1 MPSIIGID
9 LGTTHSLAAVW
20 RNNEAALIPN
30 ALGDLLTPSCVSI
43 DDDGSI
49 LVGRPAHDRLHTHP
63 ERTAA
68 NFKRYMGTNRN
79 VSLGVQTLRPE
90 ELSSLVLKSLKADA
104 EAFLGETVSDAVI
117 AVPAYFSDAQRK
129 ATRIA
134 GELAGLNVL
143 RLVNEPTAASLAYGV
158 HQRDSERKFLI
169 FDLGGG
175 TFDVSVLDFFEG
187 VMEVRASTGD
197 NFLGGEDF
205 TEALVELFCQRNRL
219 QVKSLTPIAAQRL
232 HQQAERAKR
241 LLTQSGADSVTLKLT
256 VGDDEHSL
264 ELDALAAERTC
275 EHLLQRL
282 RKPVERALRD
292 SKIAVDALDEI
303 ILVGG
308 ASRMPMVRKLV
319 SKMFGRLPAAN
330 LNPDEVVALGAAVQA
345 GLVTRDAG
353 LDEMV
358 LTDVAPYSLGI
369 DTAMQVS
376 ANQYVPGHF
385 LPIIERNTIVPVSRM
400 QRIFTVSDRQQV
412 LSIKVFQGDARL
424 TVDNV
429 PLGEF
434 TLEVPV
440 KPAGQAG
447 ADAHAVR
454 DREQVALQVVRVDG
468 RHAPLRVAR
477 LRFGQQ
483 LAIAVKRTRDQRAG
497 LISLARAVTV
507 SVVGIGVLAITRSEI
522 RHATVAVVCVRLHLL
537 DRLPC
542 RIRVAHHP
550 PAYIELEPAD
560 AAPAVSH
567 FGLRHLA
574 VSDRIGEAEGA
585 AIREVLGNHAV
596 VVVVGIGDLNVTFRI
611 RDRHQP

>member
-9 LGTTHSLAAVW
+9 LGTTHSLAAIW
-20 RNNEAALIPN
+20 RDDRAVLIPN
-30 ALGDLLTPSCVSI
+30 ALGETLTPSCVSI
-43 DDDGSI
+43 DGDGSI

-68 NFKRYMGTNRN
+68 NFKRYMGTSRT
-79 VSLGVQTLRPE
+79 VSLGTQMLRPE

-104 EAFLGETVSDAVI
+104 EAFLGETVGDAVI

-205 TEALVELFCQRNRL
+205 TEALVELFCLRNGL
-219 QVKSLTPIAAQRL
+219 KVQSLTPVAAQRL

-241 LLTQSGADSVTLKLT
+241 QLTQNGVESVTLELT
-256 VGDDEHSL
+256 IGDNRHAL
-264 ELDALAAERTC
+264 ELDAAAAERTC

-292 SKIAVDALDEI
+292 SKIAVAALDEI

-319 SKMFGRLPAAN
+319 SKMFGRLPAGH

-345 GLVTRDAG
+345 GLVGRDAG

-369 DTAMQVS
+369 DTAMQVGP
-376 ANQYVPGHF
+376 AQFVPGHF

-400 QRIFTVSDRQQV
+400 QRIFTVRDRQQM
-412 LSIKVFQGDARL
+412 LSIKVFQGEARL
-424 TVDNV
+424 TTDNV
-429 PLGEF
+429 ALGEF
-434 TLEVPV
+434 TLEVPL
-440 KPAGQAG
+440 KAAGEAG
-447 ADAHAVR
+447 ADVR
-454 DREQVALQVVRVDG
+454 FTYDINGVLEVEATAFPG
-468 RHAPLRVAR
+468 
-477 LRFGQQ
+477 G
-483 LAIAVKRTRDQRAG
+483 VKRAMVIEENPGVMTPEEIRERLAALSALKIHPRDQLENRTLLTRADRVYEEALG
-497 LISLARAVTV
+497 DHRQYLAAHIARFQALIERQNADEIAQ
-507 SVVGIGVLAITRSEI
+507 TRGELS
-522 RHATVAVVCVRLHLL
+522 ALL
-537 DRLPC
+537 DRFD
-542 RIRVAHHP
+542 VH
-550 PAYIELEPAD
+550 
-560 AAPAVSH
+560 
-567 FGLRHLA
+567 
-574 VSDRIGEAEGA
+574 
-585 AIREVLGNHAV
+585 
-596 VVVVGIGDLNVTFRI
+596 VTY
-611 RDRHQP
+611 

>member
-9 LGTTHSLAAVW
+9 LGTTHSLAAIW
-20 RNNEAALIPN
+20 RDDRAVLIPN
-30 ALGDLLTPSCVSI
+30 ALGETLTPSCVSI
-43 DDDGSI
+43 DGDGSI

-68 NFKRYMGTNRN
+68 NFKRYMGTSRA
-79 VSLGVQTLRPE
+79 VSLGTQTLRPE

-104 EAFLGETVSDAVI
+104 EAFLGATASDAVI

-205 TEALVELFCQRNRL
+205 TYALVELFCQRNGLKL
-219 QVKSLTPIAAQRL
+219 QSLTPVAAQRL

-241 LLTQSGADSVTLKLT
+241 QLTQNGIESVTLELT
-256 VGDDEHSL
+256 IGDKQHVL
-264 ELDALAAERTC
+264 ELDAAAAERTC

-292 SKIAVDALDEI
+292 SKIAVAALDEI

-319 SKMFGRLPAAN
+319 SKMFGRLPAGH

-345 GLVTRDAG
+345 GLVGRDAG

-369 DTAMQVS
+369 DTAMQVGP
-376 ANQYVPGHF
+376 AQFVPGHF

-400 QRIFTVSDRQQV
+400 QRIFTVRDGQQM
-412 LSIKVFQGDARL
+412 LSIKVFQGEARL
-424 TVDNV
+424 TTDNV
-429 PLGEF
+429 ALGEF
-434 TLEVPV
+434 TLEVPL
-440 KPAGQAG
+440 KAAGEAG
-447 ADAHAVR
+447 ADVR
-454 DREQVALQVVRVDG
+454 FTYDINGVLEVEATAFPG
-468 RHAPLRVAR
+468 
-477 LRFGQQ
+477 G
-483 LAIAVKRTRDQRAG
+483 VKRAMVIEENPGVMTPEEIHQRLAALSALKIHPRDQLENRTLMTRADRVYEETLG
-497 LISLARAVTV
+497 DHRQYLAAHIARFQALIERQDADEIARARGEL
-507 SVVGIGVLAITRSEI
+507 SA
-522 RHATVAVVCVRLHLL
+522 LL
-537 DRLPC
+537 DRFD
-542 RIRVAHHP
+542 VH
-550 PAYIELEPAD
+550 
-560 AAPAVSH
+560 
-567 FGLRHLA
+567 
-574 VSDRIGEAEGA
+574 
-585 AIREVLGNHAV
+585 
-596 VVVVGIGDLNVTFRI
+596 VTY
-611 RDRHQP
+611 

>member
-9 LGTTHSLAAVW
+9 LGTTHSLAAIW
-20 RNNEAALIPN
+20 RDDRAVLIPN
-30 ALGDLLTPSCVSI
+30 ALGETLTPSCVSI
-43 DDDGSI
+43 DGDGSI

-68 NFKRYMGTNRN
+68 NFKRYMGTSRT
-79 VSLGVQTLRPE
+79 VSLGTQSLRPE

-104 EAFLGETVSDAVI
+104 EAFLGETVGDAVI

-205 TEALVELFCQRNRL
+205 TDALVELFCQRNGL
-219 QVKSLTPIAAQRL
+219 KVQSLTPVAAQRL

-241 LLTQSGADSVTLKLT
+241 QLTQNGVDSVTLELT
-256 VGDDEHSL
+256 IGDHAHTL
-264 ELDALAAERTC
+264 ELDAAAAERTC

-292 SKIAVDALDEI
+292 SKIAVAALDEI

-319 SKMFGRLPAAN
+319 SKMFGRLPAGH

-345 GLVTRDAG
+345 GLVGRDAG

-369 DTAMQVS
+369 DTAMQVGP
-376 ANQYVPGHF
+376 AQFVPGHF

-400 QRIFTVSDRQQV
+400 QRIFTVRDRQQI
-412 LSIKVFQGDARL
+412 LSIKVFQGEARL
-424 TVDNV
+424 TTDNV
-429 PLGEF
+429 ALGEF
-434 TLEVPV
+434 TLEVPL
-440 KPAGQAG
+440 KAAGEAG
-447 ADAHAVR
+447 ADVR
-454 DREQVALQVVRVDG
+454 FTYDINGVLEVEATAFPGGIKRAMVIEENPGVMTPQEIRERLTALSALKI
-468 RHAPLRVAR
+468 HP
-477 LRFGQQ
+477 
-483 LAIAVKRTRDQRAG
+483 RDQLENRTLLTRADRVYEETLG
-497 LISLARAVTV
+497 DHRQYLAAHIARFQALIERQNADEIAQARGELSA
-507 SVVGIGVLAITRSEI
+507 
-522 RHATVAVVCVRLHLL
+522 LL
-537 DRLPC
+537 DRFD
-542 RIRVAHHP
+542 VH
-550 PAYIELEPAD
+550 
-560 AAPAVSH
+560 
-567 FGLRHLA
+567 
-574 VSDRIGEAEGA
+574 
-585 AIREVLGNHAV
+585 
-596 VVVVGIGDLNVTFRI
+596 VTY
-611 RDRHQP
+611 

>member
-9 LGTTHSLAAVW
+9 LGTTHSLAAIW
-20 RNNEAALIPN
+20 RDNHAVLIPN
-30 ALGDLLTPSCVSI
+30 ALGETLTPSCVSV

-68 NFKRYMGTNRN
+68 NFKRYMGTTRAAL
-79 VSLGVQTLRPE
+79 LGARRLRPE

-104 EAFLGETVSDAVI
+104 EAFLGEAVSDAVI

-205 TEALVELFCQRNRL
+205 TEALVELFCQRNGLEVR
-219 QVKSLTPIAAQRL
+219 SLAPVAAQRL

-241 LLTQSGADSVTLKLT
+241 QLMHNGVESVTLQLST
-256 VGDDEHSL
+256 GDDEYAL
-264 ELDALAAERTC
+264 ELDAAAAERAC
-275 EHLLQRL
+275 EPLLQRL
-282 RKPVERALRD
+282 RQPVERALRD
-292 SKIAVDALDEI
+292 SKIAVAALDEI

-319 SKMFGRLPAAN
+319 SKMFGRLPTGH

-345 GLVTRDAG
+345 GLVGRDAG

-369 DTAMQVS
+369 DTAMQVGAS
-376 ANQYVPGHF
+376 QFVPGHF

-400 QRIFTVSDRQQV
+400 QRIFTVRDHQQK
-412 LSIKVFQGDARL
+412 LSIKVFQGEARL
-424 TVDNV
+424 TADNV

-434 TLEVPV
+434 TLEVPP
-440 KPAGQAG
+440 KPAGEAG
-447 ADAHAVR
+447 ADVR
-454 DREQVALQVVRVDG
+454 FTYDINGVLEVEATAFPDGKKRAMVIEENPGVMTPEEIRERLAALSALKI
-468 RHAPLRVAR
+468 HP
-477 LRFGQQ
+477 
-483 LAIAVKRTRDQRAG
+483 RDQLENRTVLTRADRVYEETLG
-497 LISLARAVTV
+497 DHRQYLAAHIARFQALIEHQNVDDIAQARVELTA
-507 SVVGIGVLAITRSEI
+507 
-522 RHATVAVVCVRLHLL
+522 LL
-537 DRLPC
+537 DRFD
-542 RIRVAHHP
+542 VH
-550 PAYIELEPAD
+550 
-560 AAPAVSH
+560 
-567 FGLRHLA
+567 
-574 VSDRIGEAEGA
+574 
-585 AIREVLGNHAV
+585 
-596 VVVVGIGDLNVTFRI
+596 VTY
-611 RDRHQP
+611 

>member
-9 LGTTHSLAAVW
+9 LGTTHSLAAIW
-20 RNNEAALIPN
+20 RDSHAVLIPN
-30 ALGDLLTPSCVSI
+30 ALGETLTPSCVSI

-68 NFKRYMGTNRN
+68 NFKRYMGTSRT
-79 VSLGVQTLRPE
+79 VSLGAQTLRPE

-104 EAFLGETVSDAVI
+104 EAFLGEAVSDAVI

-205 TEALVELFCQRNRL
+205 TEALAELFCQRNGLKIRAL
-219 QVKSLTPIAAQRL
+219 APVAAQRL

-241 LLTQSGADSVTLKLT
+241 LLTQNGVEGVTLQLT
-256 VGDDEHSL
+256 IEGNEYVL
-264 ELDALAAERTC
+264 ELDAASAERTC

-292 SKIAVDALDEI
+292 SKIAVAALDEI

-319 SKMFGRLPAAN
+319 SKMFGRLPTAH

-345 GLVTRDAG
+345 GLVGRDAG

-369 DTAMQVS
+369 DTAMQIGPS
-376 ANQYVPGHF
+376 QFVPGHF

-400 QRIFTVSDRQQV
+400 QRIFTVRDRQPI
-412 LSIKVFQGDARL
+412 LSIKVFQGEARL
-424 TVDNV
+424 TADNV
-429 PLGEF
+429 SLGEF
-434 TLEVPV
+434 TLDVPP
-440 KPAGQAG
+440 KPAGEAG
-447 ADAHAVR
+447 ADVR
-454 DREQVALQVVRVDG
+454 FTYDINGVLEVEATAFPDGRKRAMVIEENPGVMTPEEIRERLVALSALKI
-468 RHAPLRVAR
+468 HP
-477 LRFGQQ
+477 
-483 LAIAVKRTRDQRAG
+483 RDQLENRTLLTRADRVYEETLG
-497 LISLARAVTV
+497 DHRQYLAAHIARFQAV
-507 SVVGIGVLAITRSEI
+507 IERQNADEI
-522 RHATVAVVCVRLHLL
+522 AQARGELGTLL
-537 DRLPC
+537 DRFD
-542 RIRVAHHP
+542 VH
-550 PAYIELEPAD
+550 
-560 AAPAVSH
+560 
-567 FGLRHLA
+567 
-574 VSDRIGEAEGA
+574 
-585 AIREVLGNHAV
+585 
-596 VVVVGIGDLNVTFRI
+596 VTY
-611 RDRHQP
+611 

>member
-20 RNNEAALIPN
+20 RDNQASLIPN
-30 ALGDLLTPSCVSI
+30 ALGETLTPSCVSL

-68 NFKRYMGTNRN
+68 NFKRYMGTNRS
-79 VSLGVQTLRPE
+79 VSLGAQTLRPE

-104 EAFLGETVSDAVI
+104 EAFLRETVSDAVI

-134 GELAGLNVL
+134 GELAGLKVL

-205 TEALVELFCQRNRL
+205 TDALVELFCRRNGL
-219 QVKSLTPIAAQRL
+219 QAKSLSPIAAQRL

-241 LLTQSGADSVTLKLT
+241 QLTQNGIESVTLKLT
-256 VGDDEHSL
+256 IDDKVYAL
-264 ELDALAAERTC
+264 DLDAAAAERAC

-292 SKIAVDALDEI
+292 SKIAVAALDEI
-303 ILVGG
+303 VLVGG

-319 SKMFGRLPAAN
+319 SKMFGRLPAGH
-330 LNPDEVVALGAAVQA
+330 LSPDEVVALGAAVQA
-345 GLVTRDAG
+345 GLVSRDAG

-369 DTAMQVS
+369 DTAMQV
-376 ANQYVPGHF
+376 AQNQFVPGHF

-400 QRIFTVSDRQQV
+400 QRIFTVRDRQQM
-412 LSIKVFQGDARL
+412 LSIKVFQGEARL
-424 TVDNV
+424 TTDNV

-434 TLEVPV
+434 TLEVPL
-440 KPAGQAG
+440 KPAGEAG
-447 ADAHAVR
+447 ADVRFTYDINGVLEVEASAFPGGEKRAMVIEENPGVMTPEEIRERLAALSALKIHPRDQLENRTLLTRADRVYEETLGDHRQYLAAHIARFQALIERQNADDIAHAR
-454 DREQVALQVVRVDG
+454 GELSA
-468 RHAPLRVAR
+468 
-477 LRFGQQ
+477 
-483 LAIAVKRTRDQRAG
+483 
-497 LISLARAVTV
+497 
-507 SVVGIGVLAITRSEI
+507 
-522 RHATVAVVCVRLHLL
+522 LL
-537 DRLPC
+537 DRFD
-542 RIRVAHHP
+542 VH
-550 PAYIELEPAD
+550 
-560 AAPAVSH
+560 
-567 FGLRHLA
+567 
-574 VSDRIGEAEGA
+574 
-585 AIREVLGNHAV
+585 
-596 VVVVGIGDLNVTFRI
+596 VTY
-611 RDRHQP
+611 

>member
-1 MPSIIGID
+1 MPSTIGID
-9 LGTTHSLAAVW
+9 LGTTHSLAAIW
-20 RNNEAALIPN
+20 RDDRAVLIPN
-30 ALGDLLTPSCVSI
+30 ALGETLTPSCVSI
-43 DDDGSI
+43 DGDGSI

-68 NFKRYMGTNRN
+68 NFKRYMGTTRA
-79 VSLGVQTLRPE
+79 VSLGTQTLRPE

-104 EAFLGETVSDAVI
+104 EAFLGATVSDAVI

-205 TEALVELFCQRNRL
+205 TDALVELFCQRNGLKL
-219 QVKSLTPIAAQRL
+219 QSLTPVAAQRL

-241 LLTQSGADSVTLKLT
+241 QLTQTGIDSVTLELT
-256 VGDDEHSL
+256 IDDNQHVL
-264 ELDALAAERTC
+264 ELDAAAAERTC

-292 SKIAVDALDEI
+292 SKIAVAALDEI

-319 SKMFGRLPAAN
+319 SKMFGRLPAGH

-345 GLVTRDAG
+345 GLVGRDAG

-369 DTAMQVS
+369 DTAMQVGP
-376 ANQYVPGHF
+376 AQFVPGHF

-400 QRIFTVSDRQQV
+400 QRIFTVRDRQQM
-412 LSIKVFQGDARL
+412 LSIKVFQGEARL
-424 TVDNV
+424 TTDNV
-429 PLGEF
+429 ALGEF
-434 TLEVPV
+434 TLEVPL
-440 KPAGQAG
+440 KAAGEAG
-447 ADAHAVR
+447 ADVR
-454 DREQVALQVVRVDG
+454 FTYDINGVLEVEATAFPG
-468 RHAPLRVAR
+468 
-477 LRFGQQ
+477 G
-483 LAIAVKRTRDQRAG
+483 VKRAMVIEENPGVMTPEEIRQRLAALSALKIHPRDQLENRTLMTRADRVYEETLG
-497 LISLARAVTV
+497 DHRQYLAAHIARFQALIERQDADEIAQARGELSA
-507 SVVGIGVLAITRSEI
+507 
-522 RHATVAVVCVRLHLL
+522 LL
-537 DRLPC
+537 DRFD
-542 RIRVAHHP
+542 VH
-550 PAYIELEPAD
+550 
-560 AAPAVSH
+560 
-567 FGLRHLA
+567 
-574 VSDRIGEAEGA
+574 
-585 AIREVLGNHAV
+585 
-596 VVVVGIGDLNVTFRI
+596 VTY
-611 RDRHQP
+611 

>member
-9 LGTTHSLAAVW
+9 LGTTHSLAAIW
-20 RNNEAALIPN
+20 RDDRAVLIPN
-30 ALGDLLTPSCVSI
+30 ALGETLTPSCVSI
-43 DDDGSI
+43 DGDGSI

-68 NFKRYMGTNRN
+68 NFKRYMGTSRT
-79 VSLGVQTLRPE
+79 VSLGTQSLRPE

-104 EAFLGETVSDAVI
+104 EAFLGETVGDAVI

-205 TEALVELFCQRNRL
+205 TDALVELFCQRNGL
-219 QVKSLTPIAAQRL
+219 KVQSLTPVAAQRL

-241 LLTQSGADSVTLKLT
+241 QLTQNGVDSVTLELT
-256 VGDDEHSL
+256 IGDHAHTL
-264 ELDALAAERTC
+264 ELDAAAAERTC

-292 SKIAVDALDEI
+292 SKIAVAALDEI

-319 SKMFGRLPAAN
+319 SKMFGRLPAGH

-345 GLVTRDAG
+345 GLVGRDAG

-369 DTAMQVS
+369 DTAMQVGP
-376 ANQYVPGHF
+376 AQFVPGHF

-400 QRIFTVSDRQQV
+400 QRIFTVRDRQQI
-412 LSIKVFQGDARL
+412 LSIKVFQGEARL
-424 TVDNV
+424 TTDNV
-429 PLGEF
+429 ALGEF
-434 TLEVPV
+434 TLEVPL
-440 KPAGQAG
+440 KAAGEAG
-447 ADAHAVR
+447 ADVR
-454 DREQVALQVVRVDG
+454 FTYDINGVLEVEATAFPG
-468 RHAPLRVAR
+468 
-477 LRFGQQ
+477 G
-483 LAIAVKRTRDQRAG
+483 VKRAMVIEENPGVMTPEEIRERLTALSALKIHPRDQLENRTLLTRADRVYEETLG
-497 LISLARAVTV
+497 DHRQYLAAHIARFQALIERQNADEIAQARGELSA
-507 SVVGIGVLAITRSEI
+507 
-522 RHATVAVVCVRLHLL
+522 LL
-537 DRLPC
+537 DRFD
-542 RIRVAHHP
+542 VH
-550 PAYIELEPAD
+550 
-560 AAPAVSH
+560 
-567 FGLRHLA
+567 
-574 VSDRIGEAEGA
+574 
-585 AIREVLGNHAV
+585 
-596 VVVVGIGDLNVTFRI
+596 VTY
-611 RDRHQP
+611 

>member
-9 LGTTHSLAAVW
+9 LGTTHSLAAIW
-20 RNNEAALIPN
+20 RDNHAVLIPN
-30 ALGDLLTPSCVSI
+30 ALGETLTPSCVSI
-43 DDDGSI
+43 DGDGSI

-68 NFKRYMGTNRN
+68 NFKRYMGTSRT
-79 VSLGVQTLRPE
+79 VSLGTQMLRPE

-104 EAFLGETVSDAVI
+104 EAFLGATVSDAVI

-205 TEALVELFCQRNRL
+205 TEALVELFCQRNGL
-219 QVKSLTPIAAQRL
+219 KVQSLTPVAAQRL

-241 LLTQSGADSVTLKLT
+241 QLTQNGVDSVTLELMI
-256 VGDDEHSL
+256 GDHAHAL
-264 ELDALAAERTC
+264 ELDAATAERTC

-292 SKIAVDALDEI
+292 SKIAVAALDEI

-319 SKMFGRLPAAN
+319 SKMFGRLPAGH

-345 GLVTRDAG
+345 GLVGRDAG

-369 DTAMQVS
+369 DTAMQVGP
-376 ANQYVPGHF
+376 AQFVPGHF

-400 QRIFTVSDRQQV
+400 QRIFTVRDRQQM
-412 LSIKVFQGDARL
+412 LSIKVFQGEARL
-424 TVDNV
+424 TTDNV
-429 PLGEF
+429 ALGEF
-434 TLEVPV
+434 TLEVPL
-440 KPAGQAG
+440 KAAGEAG
-447 ADAHAVR
+447 ADVR
-454 DREQVALQVVRVDG
+454 FTYDINGVLEVEATAFPG
-468 RHAPLRVAR
+468 
-477 LRFGQQ
+477 G
-483 LAIAVKRTRDQRAG
+483 VKRAMVIEENPGVMTPEEIRQRLAALSALKIHPRDQLENRTLLTRADRVYEETLG
-497 LISLARAVTV
+497 DHRQYLAAHIARFQALIERQNTDEIAQARGELSA
-507 SVVGIGVLAITRSEI
+507 
-522 RHATVAVVCVRLHLL
+522 LL
-537 DRLPC
+537 DRFD
-542 RIRVAHHP
+542 VH
-550 PAYIELEPAD
+550 
-560 AAPAVSH
+560 
-567 FGLRHLA
+567 
-574 VSDRIGEAEGA
+574 
-585 AIREVLGNHAV
+585 
-596 VVVVGIGDLNVTFRI
+596 VTY
-611 RDRHQP
+611 

>member
-9 LGTTHSLAAVW
+9 LGTTHSLAAIW
-20 RNNEAALIPN
+20 RDDRAVLIPN
-30 ALGDLLTPSCVSI
+30 ALGETLTPSCVSI
-43 DDDGSI
+43 DGDGSI

-68 NFKRYMGTNRN
+68 NFKRYMGTSRT
-79 VSLGVQTLRPE
+79 VSLGTQSLRPE

-104 EAFLGETVSDAVI
+104 EAFLGETVGDAVI

-205 TEALVELFCQRNRL
+205 TDALVELFCQRNGL
-219 QVKSLTPIAAQRL
+219 KVQSLTPVAAQRL

-241 LLTQSGADSVTLKLT
+241 QLTQNGVDSVTLELT
-256 VGDDEHSL
+256 IGDHAHTL
-264 ELDALAAERTC
+264 ELDAAAAERTC

-292 SKIAVDALDEI
+292 SKIAVAALDEI

-319 SKMFGRLPAAN
+319 SKMFGRLPAGH

-345 GLVTRDAG
+345 GLVGRDAG

-369 DTAMQVS
+369 DTAMQVGP
-376 ANQYVPGHF
+376 AQFVPGHF

-400 QRIFTVSDRQQV
+400 QRIFTVRDRQQM
-412 LSIKVFQGDARL
+412 LSIKVFQGEARL
-424 TVDNV
+424 TTDNV
-429 PLGEF
+429 ALGEF
-434 TLEVPV
+434 TLEVPL
-440 KPAGQAG
+440 KAAGEAG
-447 ADAHAVR
+447 ADVR
-454 DREQVALQVVRVDG
+454 FTYDINGVLEVEATAFPG
-468 RHAPLRVAR
+468 
-477 LRFGQQ
+477 G
-483 LAIAVKRTRDQRAG
+483 VKRAMVIEENPGVMTPEEIRERLTALSALKIHPRDQLENRTLLTRADRVYEETLG
-497 LISLARAVTV
+497 DHRQYLAAHIARFQALIERQNADEIAQARGELSA
-507 SVVGIGVLAITRSEI
+507 
-522 RHATVAVVCVRLHLL
+522 LL
-537 DRLPC
+537 DRFD
-542 RIRVAHHP
+542 VH
-550 PAYIELEPAD
+550 
-560 AAPAVSH
+560 
-567 FGLRHLA
+567 
-574 VSDRIGEAEGA
+574 
-585 AIREVLGNHAV
+585 
-596 VVVVGIGDLNVTFRI
+596 VTY
-611 RDRHQP
+611 

>member
-9 LGTTHSLAAVW
+9 LGTTHSLAAIW
-20 RNNEAALIPN
+20 RDDRAVLIPN
-30 ALGDLLTPSCVSI
+30 ALGETLTPSCVSI
-43 DDDGSI
+43 DGDGSI

-68 NFKRYMGTNRN
+68 NFKRYMGTSRT
-79 VSLGVQTLRPE
+79 VSLGTQMLRPE

-104 EAFLGETVSDAVI
+104 EAFLGETISDAVI

-205 TEALVELFCQRNRL
+205 TEALVELFCLRNGFKV
-219 QVKSLTPIAAQRL
+219 QSLTRVAAQRL

-241 LLTQSGADSVTLKLT
+241 QLTQNGVESVTLELT
-256 VGDDEHSL
+256 IGDNRHAL
-264 ELDALAAERTC
+264 ELDAAAAERTC
-275 EHLLQRL
+275 EHFLQRL

-292 SKIAVDALDEI
+292 SKIAVAALDEI

-319 SKMFGRLPAAN
+319 SKMFGRLPAGH

-345 GLVTRDAG
+345 GLVGRDAG

-369 DTAMQVS
+369 DTAMQVGP
-376 ANQYVPGHF
+376 AQFVPGHF

-400 QRIFTVSDRQQV
+400 QRIFTVRDRQQM
-412 LSIKVFQGDARL
+412 LSIKVFQGEARL
-424 TVDNV
+424 TTDNV
-429 PLGEF
+429 ALGEF
-434 TLEVPV
+434 TLEVPL
-440 KPAGQAG
+440 KAAGEAG
-447 ADAHAVR
+447 ADVR
-454 DREQVALQVVRVDG
+454 FTYDINGVLEVEATAFPG
-468 RHAPLRVAR
+468 
-477 LRFGQQ
+477 G
-483 LAIAVKRTRDQRAG
+483 VKRAMVIEENPGVMTPEEIRERLAALSALKIHPRDQLENRTLLTRADRVYEETLG
-497 LISLARAVTV
+497 DHRQYLAAHIARFQALIERQNADEIAQARGELNA
-507 SVVGIGVLAITRSEI
+507 
-522 RHATVAVVCVRLHLL
+522 LL
-537 DRLPC
+537 DRFD
-542 RIRVAHHP
+542 VH
-550 PAYIELEPAD
+550 
-560 AAPAVSH
+560 
-567 FGLRHLA
+567 
-574 VSDRIGEAEGA
+574 
-585 AIREVLGNHAV
+585 
-596 VVVVGIGDLNVTFRI
+596 VTY
-611 RDRHQP
+611 

>member
-9 LGTTHSLAAVW
+9 LGTTHSLAAIW
-20 RNNEAALIPN
+20 RDNHAVLIPN
-30 ALGDLLTPSCVSI
+30 ALGATLTPSCVSI

-68 NFKRYMGTNRN
+68 NFKRYMGTSRT
-79 VSLGVQTLRPE
+79 VSLGAQALRPE
-90 ELSSLVLKSLKADA
+90 ELSSLLLKSLKADA
-104 EAFLGETVSDAVI
+104 DAFLGEAVSDAVI

-205 TEALVELFCQRNRL
+205 TEALAELFCHRNGLKIRAL
-219 QVKSLTPIAAQRL
+219 APVAAQRL

-241 LLTQSGADSVTLKLT
+241 QLTQNGVESVTLQLT
-256 VGDDEHSL
+256 IDGNEHVL
-264 ELDALAAERTC
+264 ELDAATAERTC

-292 SKIAVDALDEI
+292 SKIAVAALDEI

-308 ASRMPMVRKLV
+308 ASRMPMIRKLV
-319 SKMFGRLPAAN
+319 SKMFGRLPTGH

-345 GLVTRDAG
+345 GLVGRDAG

-369 DTAMQVS
+369 DTAMQIGPS
-376 ANQYVPGHF
+376 QFVPGHF

-400 QRIFTVSDRQQV
+400 QRIFTVRDRQQI
-412 LSIKVFQGDARL
+412 LSIKVFQGEARL
-424 TVDNV
+424 SADNV
-429 PLGEF
+429 SLGEF
-434 TLEVPV
+434 TLEVPP
-440 KPAGQAG
+440 KPAGEAG
-447 ADAHAVR
+447 ADVR
-454 DREQVALQVVRVDG
+454 FTYDINGVLEVEATAFPDGKKRAMVIEENPGVMTPEEIRERLAALSALKI
-468 RHAPLRVAR
+468 HP
-477 LRFGQQ
+477 
-483 LAIAVKRTRDQRAG
+483 RDQLENRTLLTRADRVYEETLG
-497 LISLARAVTV
+497 DHRQYLAAHIARFQAV
-507 SVVGIGVLAITRSEI
+507 IERQNADEI
-522 RHATVAVVCVRLHLL
+522 AQARGELGTLL
-537 DRLPC
+537 DRFD
-542 RIRVAHHP
+542 VH
-550 PAYIELEPAD
+550 
-560 AAPAVSH
+560 
-567 FGLRHLA
+567 
-574 VSDRIGEAEGA
+574 
-585 AIREVLGNHAV
+585 
-596 VVVVGIGDLNVTFRI
+596 VTY
-611 RDRHQP
+611 

>member
-9 LGTTHSLAAVW
+9 LGTTHSLAAIW
-20 RNNEAALIPN
+20 RNDRAVLIPN
-30 ALGDLLTPSCVSI
+30 ALGETLTPSCVSI
-43 DDDGSI
+43 DGDGSI

-68 NFKRYMGTNRN
+68 NFKRYMGTSRA
-79 VSLGVQTLRPE
+79 VSLGTQTLRPE

-104 EAFLGETVSDAVI
+104 EAFLGATVSDAVI

-205 TEALVELFCQRNRL
+205 TDALVELFCQRNGLKL
-219 QVKSLTPIAAQRL
+219 QSLTPVAAQRL

-241 LLTQSGADSVTLKLT
+241 QLTQNGVDSVTLELT
-256 VGDDEHSL
+256 IDDNQHVL
-264 ELDALAAERTC
+264 ELDAAAAERTC

-292 SKIAVDALDEI
+292 SKIAVAALDEI

-319 SKMFGRLPAAN
+319 SKMFGRLPAGH

-345 GLVTRDAG
+345 GLVGRDAG
-353 LDEMV
+353 LDEIV

-369 DTAMQVS
+369 DTAMQVGP
-376 ANQYVPGHF
+376 AQFVPGHF

-400 QRIFTVSDRQQV
+400 QRIFTVRDRQQM
-412 LSIKVFQGDARL
+412 LSIKVFQGEARL
-424 TVDNV
+424 TTDNV
-429 PLGEF
+429 ALGEF
-434 TLEVPV
+434 TLEVPL
-440 KPAGQAG
+440 KAAGEAG
-447 ADAHAVR
+447 ADVR
-454 DREQVALQVVRVDG
+454 FTYDINGVLEVEATAFPGGIKRAMVIEENPGVMTPEEIRERLAALSALKI
-468 RHAPLRVAR
+468 HP
-477 LRFGQQ
+477 
-483 LAIAVKRTRDQRAG
+483 RDQLENRTLLTRADRVYEETLG
-497 LISLARAVTV
+497 DHRQYLAAHIARFQTLIERQDADEIAQARGELGA
-507 SVVGIGVLAITRSEI
+507 
-522 RHATVAVVCVRLHLL
+522 LL
-537 DRLPC
+537 DRFD
-542 RIRVAHHP
+542 VH
-550 PAYIELEPAD
+550 
-560 AAPAVSH
+560 
-567 FGLRHLA
+567 
-574 VSDRIGEAEGA
+574 
-585 AIREVLGNHAV
+585 
-596 VVVVGIGDLNVTFRI
+596 VTY
-611 RDRHQP
+611 

>member
-9 LGTTHSLAAVW
+9 LGTTHSLAAIW
-20 RNNEAALIPN
+20 RDDRAVLIPN
-30 ALGDLLTPSCVSI
+30 ALGETLTPSCVSI
-43 DDDGSI
+43 DGDGSI

-68 NFKRYMGTNRN
+68 NFKRYMGTSRT
-79 VSLGVQTLRPE
+79 VSLGTQMLRPE

-104 EAFLGETVSDAVI
+104 EAFLGETISDAVI

-205 TEALVELFCQRNRL
+205 TDALVELFCQRNGL
-219 QVKSLTPIAAQRL
+219 KVQSLTPVAAQRL

-241 LLTQSGADSVTLKLT
+241 QLTQNGVESVTLELT
-256 VGDDEHSL
+256 LGDNRHAL
-264 ELDALAAERTC
+264 ELDAAAAERTC

-292 SKIAVDALDEI
+292 SKIAVAALDEI

-319 SKMFGRLPAAN
+319 SKMFGRLPAGH

-345 GLVTRDAG
+345 GLVGRDAG

-369 DTAMQVS
+369 DTAMQVGP
-376 ANQYVPGHF
+376 AQFVPGHF

-400 QRIFTVSDRQQV
+400 QRIFTVRDRQQM
-412 LSIKVFQGDARL
+412 LSIKVFQGEARL
-424 TVDNV
+424 TTDNV
-429 PLGEF
+429 ALGEF
-434 TLEVPV
+434 TLEVPL
-440 KPAGQAG
+440 KAAGEAG
-447 ADAHAVR
+447 ADVR
-454 DREQVALQVVRVDG
+454 FTYDINGVLEVEATAFPG
-468 RHAPLRVAR
+468 
-477 LRFGQQ
+477 G
-483 LAIAVKRTRDQRAG
+483 VKRAMVIEENPGVMTPEEIRERLAALSALKIHPRDQLENRTLLTRADRVYEEMLG
-497 LISLARAVTV
+497 DHRQYLAAHIARFQALIERQNADEIAQARGELSA
-507 SVVGIGVLAITRSEI
+507 
-522 RHATVAVVCVRLHLL
+522 LL
-537 DRLPC
+537 DRFD
-542 RIRVAHHP
+542 VH
-550 PAYIELEPAD
+550 
-560 AAPAVSH
+560 
-567 FGLRHLA
+567 
-574 VSDRIGEAEGA
+574 
-585 AIREVLGNHAV
+585 
-596 VVVVGIGDLNVTFRI
+596 VTY
-611 RDRHQP
+611 

>member
-9 LGTTHSLAAVW
+9 LGTTHSLAAIW
-20 RNNEAALIPN
+20 RDDRAVLIPN
-30 ALGDLLTPSCVSI
+30 ALDETLTPSCVSI
-43 DDDGSI
+43 DGDGSI

-68 NFKRYMGTNRN
+68 NFKRYMGTSRT
-79 VSLGVQTLRPE
+79 VSLGEQTLRPE

-104 EAFLGETVSDAVI
+104 EAFLGATVSDAVI

-175 TFDVSVLDFFEG
+175 TFDISVLDFFEG

-205 TEALVELFCQRNRL
+205 TDALVELFCQRNGLKL
-219 QVKSLTPIAAQRL
+219 QSLTPVAAQRL

-241 LLTQSGADSVTLKLT
+241 QLTQNGVDSVTLELT
-256 VGDDEHSL
+256 IGDNQHAL
-264 ELDALAAERTC
+264 ELDAAAAERTC

-292 SKIAVDALDEI
+292 SKIAVAALDEI

-319 SKMFGRLPAAN
+319 SKMFGRLPAGH

-345 GLVTRDAG
+345 GLVGRDAG

-369 DTAMQVS
+369 DTAMQVGP
-376 ANQYVPGHF
+376 AQFVPGHF

-400 QRIFTVSDRQQV
+400 QRIFTVRDRQQM
-412 LSIKVFQGDARL
+412 LSIKVFQGEARL
-424 TVDNV
+424 TTDNV
-429 PLGEF
+429 ALGEF
-434 TLEVPV
+434 TLDVPL
-440 KPAGQAG
+440 KAAGEAG
-447 ADAHAVR
+447 ADVR
-454 DREQVALQVVRVDG
+454 FTYDINGVLEVEATAFPG
-468 RHAPLRVAR
+468 
-477 LRFGQQ
+477 G
-483 LAIAVKRTRDQRAG
+483 VKRAMVIEENPGVMTPEEIRQRLAALSALKIHPRDQLENRTLLTRADRVYEETLG
-497 LISLARAVTV
+497 DHRQYLAAHIARFQALIERQNTDEIAQARGELSA
-507 SVVGIGVLAITRSEI
+507 
-522 RHATVAVVCVRLHLL
+522 LL
-537 DRLPC
+537 DRFD
-542 RIRVAHHP
+542 VH
-550 PAYIELEPAD
+550 
-560 AAPAVSH
+560 
-567 FGLRHLA
+567 
-574 VSDRIGEAEGA
+574 
-585 AIREVLGNHAV
+585 
-596 VVVVGIGDLNVTFRI
+596 VTY
-611 RDRHQP
+611 

>member
-9 LGTTHSLAAVW
+9 LGTTHSLAAIW
-20 RNNEAALIPN
+20 RDDRAVLIPN
-30 ALGDLLTPSCVSI
+30 ALGETLTRSCVSI
-43 DDDGSI
+43 DGDGSI

-68 NFKRYMGTNRN
+68 NFKRYMGTSRT
-79 VSLGVQTLRPE
+79 VSLGTQTLRPE

-129 ATRIA
+129 ATRTA

-205 TEALVELFCQRNRL
+205 TEALVELFCQRNGL
-219 QVKSLTPIAAQRL
+219 KAQSLTAVAAQRL

-241 LLTQSGADSVTLKLT
+241 QLTQNGVESVTLELT
-256 VGDDEHSL
+256 VGDHDYAL
-264 ELDALAAERTC
+264 ELNAATAERTC

-292 SKIAVDALDEI
+292 SKIAVAALDEI

-319 SKMFGRLPAAN
+319 SKMFGRLPAGH

-345 GLVTRDAG
+345 GLVGRDAG

-369 DTAMQVS
+369 DTAMQVGP
-376 ANQYVPGHF
+376 AQFVPGHF

-400 QRIFTVSDRQQV
+400 QRIFTVRDRQQM
-412 LSIKVFQGDARL
+412 LSIKVFQGEARL
-424 TVDNV
+424 TTDNV
-429 PLGEF
+429 ALGEF
-434 TLEVPV
+434 KLEVPL
-440 KPAGQAG
+440 KAAGEAG
-447 ADAHAVR
+447 ADVR
-454 DREQVALQVVRVDG
+454 FTYDINGVLEVEATAFPG
-468 RHAPLRVAR
+468 
-477 LRFGQQ
+477 G
-483 LAIAVKRTRDQRAG
+483 VKRAMVIEENPGVMTPEHIRERLAALSALKIHPRDQLENRTLLTRADRVYEETLG
-497 LISLARAVTV
+497 DHRQYLAAHIARFQALIERQNADEIAQARGELSA
-507 SVVGIGVLAITRSEI
+507 
-522 RHATVAVVCVRLHLL
+522 LL
-537 DRLPC
+537 DRFD
-542 RIRVAHHP
+542 V
-550 PAYIELEPAD
+550 
-560 AAPAVSH
+560 
-567 FGLRHLA
+567 
-574 VSDRIGEAEGA
+574 
-585 AIREVLGNHAV
+585 HA
-596 VVVVGIGDLNVTFRI
+596 TY
-611 RDRHQP
+611 

>member
-9 LGTTHSLAAVW
+9 LGTTHSLVAIWRDDRAV
-20 RNNEAALIPN
+20 LIPN
-30 ALGDLLTPSCVSI
+30 ALGETLTPSCVSI

-68 NFKRYMGTNRN
+68 NFKRYMGTSRA
-79 VSLGVQTLRPE
+79 VPLGTQTLRPE

-104 EAFLGETVSDAVI
+104 EAFLGATVSDAVI

-205 TEALVELFCQRNRL
+205 TDALVELFCQRNGLNL
-219 QVKSLTPIAAQRL
+219 QSLAPIAAQRL

-241 LLTQSGADSVTLKLT
+241 QLTQNGVDSVTLALSI
-256 VGDDEHSL
+256 GDREHAL
-264 ELDALAAERTC
+264 ELDAAAAERTC

-292 SKIAVDALDEI
+292 SKIAVAALDEI

-319 SKMFGRLPAAN
+319 SKMFGRLPAGH

-345 GLVTRDAG
+345 GLVGRDAG

-369 DTAMQVS
+369 DTAMQVGP
-376 ANQYVPGHF
+376 AQFVPGHF

-400 QRIFTVSDRQQV
+400 QRIFTVRDRQQM
-412 LSIKVFQGDARL
+412 LGIKVFQGEARL
-424 TVDNV
+424 TADNV
-429 PLGEF
+429 ALGEF
-434 TLEVPV
+434 TLEVPL
-440 KPAGQAG
+440 KAAGEAG
-447 ADAHAVR
+447 ADVR
-454 DREQVALQVVRVDG
+454 FTYDINGVLEVEATAFPGGIKRAMVIEENPGVMTPEEIRQRLAALSTLKI
-468 RHAPLRVAR
+468 HP
-477 LRFGQQ
+477 
-483 LAIAVKRTRDQRAG
+483 RDQLENRTLLTRADRVYEETLG
-497 LISLARAVTV
+497 DHRQYLAAHIARFQALIERQNTDEIAQARGELSA
-507 SVVGIGVLAITRSEI
+507 
-522 RHATVAVVCVRLHLL
+522 LL
-537 DRLPC
+537 DRFD
-542 RIRVAHHP
+542 VH
-550 PAYIELEPAD
+550 
-560 AAPAVSH
+560 
-567 FGLRHLA
+567 
-574 VSDRIGEAEGA
+574 
-585 AIREVLGNHAV
+585 
-596 VVVVGIGDLNVTFRI
+596 VTY
-611 RDRHQP
+611 

>member
-9 LGTTHSLAAVW
+9 LGTTHSLAAIW
-20 RNNEAALIPN
+20 RDDRAVLIPN
-30 ALGDLLTPSCVSI
+30 ALGETLTPSCVSV
-43 DDDGSI
+43 DGDGSI

-68 NFKRYMGTNRN
+68 NFKRYMGTNRA
-79 VSLGVQTLRPE
+79 VSLGTQTLRPE

-104 EAFLGETVSDAVI
+104 EAFLGEAVSDAVI

-129 ATRIA
+129 ATRVA

-175 TFDVSVLDFFEG
+175 TFDVSVLDYFEG

-205 TEALVELFCQRNRL
+205 TDALVEFFCQRNGL
-219 QVKSLTPIAAQRL
+219 KVQALTPVAAQRL

-241 LLTQSGADSVTLKLT
+241 QLTQHGVERVTLELT
-256 VGDDEHSL
+256 IDAHAYAL
-264 ELDALAAERTC
+264 ELDAAAAERTC

-292 SKIAVDALDEI
+292 SKIAVAALDEV

-319 SKMFGRLPAAN
+319 SKMFGRLPAGH

-345 GLVTRDAG
+345 GLVGRDAG

-369 DTAMQVS
+369 DTAMQVGP
-376 ANQYVPGHF
+376 AQFVPGHF

-400 QRIFTVSDRQQV
+400 QRIFTVRDRQQM
-412 LSIKVFQGDARL
+412 LSIKVFQGEARL
-424 TVDNV
+424 TADNV
-429 PLGEF
+429 ALGEF
-434 TLEVPV
+434 TLEVPL
-440 KPAGQAG
+440 KAAGEAG
-447 ADAHAVR
+447 ADVR
-454 DREQVALQVVRVDG
+454 FTYDINGVLEVEATAFPG
-468 RHAPLRVAR
+468 
-477 LRFGQQ
+477 G
-483 LAIAVKRTRDQRAG
+483 VKRAMVIEENPGVMTPEEIRERLAALSALKIHPRDQLENRTLLTRADRVYEETLG
-497 LISLARAVTV
+497 DHRQYLAAHIARFQALIERQAADEIAQARGELGA
-507 SVVGIGVLAITRSEI
+507 
-522 RHATVAVVCVRLHLL
+522 LL
-537 DRLPC
+537 DRFD
-542 RIRVAHHP
+542 VH
-550 PAYIELEPAD
+550 
-560 AAPAVSH
+560 
-567 FGLRHLA
+567 
-574 VSDRIGEAEGA
+574 
-585 AIREVLGNHAV
+585 
-596 VVVVGIGDLNVTFRI
+596 VTY
-611 RDRHQP
+611 

>member
-9 LGTTHSLAAVW
+9 LGTTHSLAAIW
-20 RNNEAALIPN
+20 RDDRAVLIPN
-30 ALGDLLTPSCVSI
+30 ALGETLTPSCVSI
-43 DDDGSI
+43 DGDGSI

-68 NFKRYMGTNRN
+68 NFKRYMGTSRT
-79 VSLGVQTLRPE
+79 VSLGTQTLRPE

-104 EAFLGETVSDAVI
+104 EAFLGETVNDAVI

-158 HQRDSERKFLI
+158 YQRDSERKFLI

-205 TEALVELFCQRNRL
+205 TDALVELFCQRNGL
-219 QVKSLTPIAAQRL
+219 KVQSLTPVAAQRL

-241 LLTQSGADSVTLKLT
+241 QLTQNGVASVTLELT
-256 VGDDEHSL
+256 IDDHVHTL
-264 ELDALAAERTC
+264 ELDAAAAERTC

-292 SKIAVDALDEI
+292 SKIAVAALDEI

-319 SKMFGRLPAAN
+319 SKMFGRLPAGH

-345 GLVTRDAG
+345 GLVGRDAG

-358 LTDVAPYSLGI
+358 L
-369 DTAMQVS
+369 
-376 ANQYVPGHF
+376 
-385 LPIIERNTIVPVSRM
+385 
-400 QRIFTVSDRQQV
+400 
-412 LSIKVFQGDARL
+412 
-424 TVDNV
+424 
-429 PLGEF
+429 
-434 TLEVPV
+434 
-440 KPAGQAG
+440 AGWAG
-447 ADAHAVR
+447 SV
-454 DREQVALQVVRVDG
+454 
-468 RHAPLRVAR
+468 
-477 LRFGQQ
+477 
-483 LAIAVKRTRDQRAG
+483 RAG
-497 LISLARAVTV
+497 SLFADHRTQYDRAGEPHAAHFHGAR
-507 SVVGIGVLAITRSEI
+507 
-522 RHATVAVVCVRLHLL
+522 
-537 DRLPC
+537 
-542 RIRVAHHP
+542 P
-550 PAYIELEPAD
+550 PADPEHQG
-560 AAPAVSH
+560 VSGRSAFDH
-567 FGLRHLA
+567 GQRRA
-574 VSDRIGEAEGA
+574 R
-585 AIREVLGNHAV
+585 
-596 VVVVGIGDLNVTFRI
+596 
-611 RDRHQP
+611 

>member
-20 RNNEAALIPN
+20 RNSQAELIPN
-30 ALGDLLTPSCVSI
+30 ALGETLTPSCVSV

-49 LVGRPAHDRLHTHP
+49 LVGRAAHDRLHTHP
-63 ERTAA
+63 ERTVA
-68 NFKRYMGTNRN
+68 NFKRYMGTNRT
-79 VSLGVQTLRPE
+79 VSLGEESLRPE
-90 ELSSLVLKSLKADA
+90 ELSSLVLNALKADA
-104 EAFLGETVSDAVI
+104 QAFLGDTVRDAVI

-158 HQRDSERKFLI
+158 HQRDAERKFLI

-205 TEALVELFCQRNRL
+205 TEALAELFCERNGL
-219 QVKSLTPIAAQRL
+219 KLKSLAPIAAQRL

-241 LLTQSGADSVTLKLT
+241 LLTQNPTQSVTLKLSK
-256 VGDDEHSL
+256 DDSEHSL
-264 ELDALAAERTC
+264 ELDAALAERTC
-275 EHLLQRL
+275 EPLLQRL

-292 SKIAVDALDEI
+292 SKIAVDKLDDI

-319 SKMFGRLPAAN
+319 SKMFGRLPAAH

-369 DTAMQVS
+369 DTAMQVGV
-376 ANQYVPGHF
+376 NQFVPGHF

-400 QRIFTVSDRQQV
+400 QRIFTLRDHQAK
-412 LSIKVFQGDARL
+412 LSIKVFQGEARL
-424 TVDNV
+424 NEDNV

-434 TLEVPV
+434 TLDVPL
-440 KPAGQAG
+440 KPAGDAG
-447 ADAHAVR
+447 ADVRFTYDVNGVLEVEATAFPGGTKRAMVIEDNPGVMTPEEIQARLAALSALKIHPRDQLENRTLLTRADRVYEETLGDHRQYLAAHIARFQALIERQNADEIAHA
-454 DREQVALQVVRVDG
+454 
-468 RHAPLRVAR
+468 
-477 LRFGQQ
+477 
-483 LAIAVKRTRDQRAG
+483 
-497 LISLARAVTV
+497 
-507 SVVGIGVLAITRSEI
+507 RSELS
-522 RHATVAVVCVRLHLL
+522 ALL
-537 DRLPC
+537 DRFD
-542 RIRVAHHP
+542 VH
-550 PAYIELEPAD
+550 
-560 AAPAVSH
+560 
-567 FGLRHLA
+567 
-574 VSDRIGEAEGA
+574 
-585 AIREVLGNHAV
+585 
-596 VVVVGIGDLNVTFRI
+596 VTY
-611 RDRHQP
+611 

>member
-9 LGTTHSLAAVW
+9 LGTTHSLAAIW
-20 RNNEAALIPN
+20 RDDRAVLIPN
-30 ALGDLLTPSCVSI
+30 ALGETLTPSCVSI
-43 DDDGSI
+43 EGDGSI
-49 LVGRPAHDRLHTHP
+49 LVGRAAHDRLHTHP

-68 NFKRYMGTNRN
+68 NFKRYMGTSRT
-79 VSLGVQTLRPE
+79 VSLGTQALRPE

-104 EAFLGETVSDAVI
+104 EAFLGETVRDAVI

-205 TEALVELFCQRNRL
+205 TDALVELFCQRNGL
-219 QVKSLTPIAAQRL
+219 KVQSLTPVAAQRL

-241 LLTQSGADSVTLKLT
+241 QLTQNGVDSVTLELT
-256 VGDDEHSL
+256 IGDHAHTL
-264 ELDALAAERTC
+264 ELDTAAAERAC

-292 SKIAVDALDEI
+292 SKIAVAALDEI

-319 SKMFGRLPAAN
+319 SKMFGRLPAGH

-345 GLVTRDAG
+345 GLVGRDAG

-369 DTAMQVS
+369 DTAMQVGP
-376 ANQYVPGHF
+376 AQFVPGHF

-400 QRIFTVSDRQQV
+400 QRIFTVRDRQQM
-412 LSIKVFQGDARL
+412 LSIKVFQGEARL
-424 TVDNV
+424 TTDNV
-429 PLGEF
+429 ALGEF
-434 TLEVPV
+434 TLEVPL
-440 KPAGQAG
+440 KAAGEAG
-447 ADAHAVR
+447 ADVR
-454 DREQVALQVVRVDG
+454 FTYDINGVLEVEATAFPG
-468 RHAPLRVAR
+468 
-477 LRFGQQ
+477 G
-483 LAIAVKRTRDQRAG
+483 VKRAMVIEENPGVMTPEEIRERLTALSALKIHPRDQLENRTLMTRADRVYEETLG
-497 LISLARAVTV
+497 DHRQYLAAHIARFQALIDRQNADEIAQARGELSA
-507 SVVGIGVLAITRSEI
+507 
-522 RHATVAVVCVRLHLL
+522 LL
-537 DRLPC
+537 DRFD
-542 RIRVAHHP
+542 VH
-550 PAYIELEPAD
+550 
-560 AAPAVSH
+560 
-567 FGLRHLA
+567 
-574 VSDRIGEAEGA
+574 
-585 AIREVLGNHAV
+585 
-596 VVVVGIGDLNVTFRI
+596 VTY
-611 RDRHQP
+611 

>member
-9 LGTTHSLAAVW
+9 LGTTHSLAAIW
-20 RNNEAALIPN
+20 RDDRAVLIPN
-30 ALGDLLTPSCVSI
+30 ALGETLTPSCVSI
-43 DDDGSI
+43 DGDGSI

-68 NFKRYMGTNRN
+68 NFKRYMGTSRT
-79 VSLGVQTLRPE
+79 VSLGTQMLRPE

-104 EAFLGETVSDAVI
+104 EAFLGETISDAVI

-205 TEALVELFCQRNRL
+205 TEALVELFCLRNGFKV
-219 QVKSLTPIAAQRL
+219 QSLTRVAAQRL

-241 LLTQSGADSVTLKLT
+241 QLTQNGVESVTLELT
-256 VGDDEHSL
+256 IGDNRHAL
-264 ELDALAAERTC
+264 ELDAAAAERTC

-292 SKIAVDALDEI
+292 SKIAVAALDEI

-319 SKMFGRLPAAN
+319 SKMFGRLPAGH

-345 GLVTRDAG
+345 GLVGRDAG

-369 DTAMQVS
+369 DTAMQVGP
-376 ANQYVPGHF
+376 AQFVPGHF

-400 QRIFTVSDRQQV
+400 QRIFTVRDRQQM
-412 LSIKVFQGDARL
+412 LSIKVFQGEARL
-424 TVDNV
+424 TTDNV
-429 PLGEF
+429 ALGEF
-434 TLEVPV
+434 TLEVPL
-440 KPAGQAG
+440 KAAGEAG
-447 ADAHAVR
+447 ADVR
-454 DREQVALQVVRVDG
+454 FTYDINGVLEVEATAFPG
-468 RHAPLRVAR
+468 
-477 LRFGQQ
+477 G
-483 LAIAVKRTRDQRAG
+483 VKRAMVIEENPGVMTPEEIRERLAALSALKIHPRDQLENRTLLTRADRVYEETLG
-497 LISLARAVTV
+497 DHRQYLAAHIARFQALIERQNADEIAQARGELNA
-507 SVVGIGVLAITRSEI
+507 
-522 RHATVAVVCVRLHLL
+522 LL
-537 DRLPC
+537 DRFD
-542 RIRVAHHP
+542 VH
-550 PAYIELEPAD
+550 
-560 AAPAVSH
+560 
-567 FGLRHLA
+567 
-574 VSDRIGEAEGA
+574 
-585 AIREVLGNHAV
+585 
-596 VVVVGIGDLNVTFRI
+596 VTY
-611 RDRHQP
+611 

>member
-9 LGTTHSLAAVW
+9 LGTTHSLAAIW
-20 RNNEAALIPN
+20 RDDRAVLIPN
-30 ALGDLLTPSCVSI
+30 ALGETLTPSCVSI
-43 DDDGSI
+43 DGDGSI

-68 NFKRYMGTNRN
+68 NFKRYMGTSRA
-79 VSLGVQTLRPE
+79 VSLGTQTLRPE

-104 EAFLGETVSDAVI
+104 EAFLGATVSDAVI

-205 TEALVELFCQRNRL
+205 TDALVELFCQRNGLKL
-219 QVKSLTPIAAQRL
+219 QSLTPVAAQRL

-241 LLTQSGADSVTLKLT
+241 QLTQNGVDSVTLELT
-256 VGDDEHSL
+256 IGDNQHAL
-264 ELDALAAERTC
+264 ELDAAAAERAC

-292 SKIAVDALDEI
+292 SKIAVAALDEI

-319 SKMFGRLPAAN
+319 SKMFGRLPAGH

-345 GLVTRDAG
+345 GLVGRDAG

-369 DTAMQVS
+369 DTAMQVGP
-376 ANQYVPGHF
+376 AQFVPGHF

-400 QRIFTVSDRQQV
+400 QRIFTVRDRQQM
-412 LSIKVFQGDARL
+412 LSIKVFQGEARL
-424 TVDNV
+424 TADNV
-429 PLGEF
+429 ALGEF
-434 TLEVPV
+434 TLEVPL
-440 KPAGQAG
+440 KAAGEAG
-447 ADAHAVR
+447 ADVR
-454 DREQVALQVVRVDG
+454 FTYDINGVLEVEATAFPG
-468 RHAPLRVAR
+468 
-477 LRFGQQ
+477 G
-483 LAIAVKRTRDQRAG
+483 VKRAMVIEENPGVMTPEEIRQRLAALSALKIHPRDQLENRTLLTRADRVYEETLG
-497 LISLARAVTV
+497 DHRQYLAAHIARFQALIERQDADEIAQARGELGA
-507 SVVGIGVLAITRSEI
+507 
-522 RHATVAVVCVRLHLL
+522 LL
-537 DRLPC
+537 DRFD
-542 RIRVAHHP
+542 VH
-550 PAYIELEPAD
+550 
-560 AAPAVSH
+560 
-567 FGLRHLA
+567 
-574 VSDRIGEAEGA
+574 
-585 AIREVLGNHAV
+585 
-596 VVVVGIGDLNVTFRI
+596 VTY
-611 RDRHQP
+611 

>member
-9 LGTTHSLAAVW
+9 LGTTHSLAAIW
-20 RNNEAALIPN
+20 RDDRAVLIPN
-30 ALGDLLTPSCVSI
+30 ALGETLTPSCVSI
-43 DDDGSI
+43 DGDGSI

-68 NFKRYMGTNRN
+68 NFKRYMGTSRA
-79 VSLGVQTLRPE
+79 VSLGTQTLRPE

-104 EAFLGETVSDAVI
+104 EAFLGATVSDAVI

-205 TEALVELFCQRNRL
+205 TDALVELFCQRNGLKL
-219 QVKSLTPIAAQRL
+219 QSLTPVAAQRL

-241 LLTQSGADSVTLKLT
+241 QLTQNGIDSVTLELT
-256 VGDDEHSL
+256 IDDNQHVL
-264 ELDALAAERTC
+264 ELDAAAAERTC

-292 SKIAVDALDEI
+292 SKIAVAALDEI

-319 SKMFGRLPAAN
+319 SKMFGRLPAGH

-345 GLVTRDAG
+345 GLVGRDAG

-369 DTAMQVS
+369 DTAMQVGP
-376 ANQYVPGHF
+376 AQFVPGHF

-400 QRIFTVSDRQQV
+400 QRIFTVRDRQQM
-412 LSIKVFQGDARL
+412 LSIKVFQGEARL
-424 TVDNV
+424 TTDNV
-429 PLGEF
+429 ALGEF
-434 TLEVPV
+434 TLEVPL
-440 KPAGQAG
+440 KAAGDAG
-447 ADAHAVR
+447 ADVR
-454 DREQVALQVVRVDG
+454 FTYDINGVLEVEATAFPG
-468 RHAPLRVAR
+468 
-477 LRFGQQ
+477 G
-483 LAIAVKRTRDQRAG
+483 VKRAMVIEENPGVMTAEEIRQRLAALSALKIHPRDQLENRTLMTRADRVYEETLG
-497 LISLARAVTV
+497 DHRQYLAAHIARFQALIERQDADEIARARGEL
-507 SVVGIGVLAITRSEI
+507 SA
-522 RHATVAVVCVRLHLL
+522 LL
-537 DRLPC
+537 DRFD
-542 RIRVAHHP
+542 VH
-550 PAYIELEPAD
+550 
-560 AAPAVSH
+560 VSY
-567 FGLRHLA
+567 
-574 VSDRIGEAEGA
+574 
-585 AIREVLGNHAV
+585 
-596 VVVVGIGDLNVTFRI
+596 
-611 RDRHQP
+611 

>member
-9 LGTTHSLAAVW
+9 LGTTHSLAAIW
-20 RNNEAALIPN
+20 RNDRAVLIPN
-30 ALGDLLTPSCVSI
+30 ALGETLTPSCVSI
-43 DDDGSI
+43 DGDGSI

-68 NFKRYMGTNRN
+68 NFKRYMGTSRT
-79 VSLGVQTLRPE
+79 VSLGTQALRPE

-104 EAFLGETVSDAVI
+104 EAFLGETVGDAVI

-205 TEALVELFCQRNRL
+205 TDALVELFCQRNGL
-219 QVKSLTPIAAQRL
+219 KVQSLTPVAAQRL

-241 LLTQSGADSVTLKLT
+241 QLTQNGVASVTLELT
-256 VGDDEHSL
+256 IDDHVHTL
-264 ELDALAAERTC
+264 ELDAAAAERTC

-292 SKIAVDALDEI
+292 SKIAVAALDEI

-319 SKMFGRLPAAN
+319 SKMFGRLPAGH

-345 GLVTRDAG
+345 GLVGRDAG

-369 DTAMQVS
+369 DTAMQVGP
-376 ANQYVPGHF
+376 AQFVPGHF

-400 QRIFTVSDRQQV
+400 QRIFTVRDRQQI
-412 LSIKVFQGDARL
+412 LSIKVFQGEARL
-424 TVDNV
+424 TTDNV
-429 PLGEF
+429 ALGEF
-434 TLEVPV
+434 TLEVPL
-440 KPAGQAG
+440 KAAGEAG
-447 ADAHAVR
+447 ADVR
-454 DREQVALQVVRVDG
+454 FTYDINGVLEVEATAFPG
-468 RHAPLRVAR
+468 
-477 LRFGQQ
+477 G
-483 LAIAVKRTRDQRAG
+483 VKRAMVIEENPGVMTPEEIRERLTALSALKIHPRDQLENRTLLTRADRVYEETLG
-497 LISLARAVTV
+497 DHRQYLAAHIARFQALIERQNADEIAQARGELSA
-507 SVVGIGVLAITRSEI
+507 
-522 RHATVAVVCVRLHLL
+522 LL
-537 DRLPC
+537 DRLD
-542 RIRVAHHP
+542 VH
-550 PAYIELEPAD
+550 
-560 AAPAVSH
+560 
-567 FGLRHLA
+567 
-574 VSDRIGEAEGA
+574 
-585 AIREVLGNHAV
+585 
-596 VVVVGIGDLNVTFRI
+596 VTY
-611 RDRHQP
+611 

>member
-9 LGTTHSLAAVW
+9 LGTTHSLAAIW
-20 RNNEAALIPN
+20 RDDRAVLIPN
-30 ALGDLLTPSCVSI
+30 ALGETLTPSCVSI
-43 DDDGSI
+43 DGDGSI

-68 NFKRYMGTNRN
+68 NFKRYMGTSRT
-79 VSLGVQTLRPE
+79 VSLGTQSLRPE

-104 EAFLGETVSDAVI
+104 EAFLRETVSDAVI

-205 TEALVELFCQRNRL
+205 TDALVELFCQRNGL
-219 QVKSLTPIAAQRL
+219 KVQSLTPVAAQRL

-241 LLTQSGADSVTLKLT
+241 QLTQNGVDSVTLELT
-256 VGDDEHSL
+256 IGDHAHTL
-264 ELDALAAERTC
+264 ELDAAAAERTC

-292 SKIAVDALDEI
+292 SKIAVAALDEI

-319 SKMFGRLPAAN
+319 SKMFGRLPAGH

-345 GLVTRDAG
+345 GLVGRDAG

-369 DTAMQVS
+369 DTAMQVGP
-376 ANQYVPGHF
+376 AQFVPGHF

-400 QRIFTVSDRQQV
+400 QRIFTVRDRQQM
-412 LSIKVFQGDARL
+412 LSIKVFQGEARL
-424 TVDNV
+424 TTDNV
-429 PLGEF
+429 ALGEF
-434 TLEVPV
+434 TLEVPL
-440 KPAGQAG
+440 KAAGEAG
-447 ADAHAVR
+447 ADVR
-454 DREQVALQVVRVDG
+454 FTYDINGVLEVEATAFPG
-468 RHAPLRVAR
+468 
-477 LRFGQQ
+477 G
-483 LAIAVKRTRDQRAG
+483 VKRAMVIEENPGVMTPEEIRERLTALSALKIHPRDQLENRTLLTRADRVYEETLG
-497 LISLARAVTV
+497 DHRQYLAAHIARFQALIERQNADEIAQARGELSA
-507 SVVGIGVLAITRSEI
+507 
-522 RHATVAVVCVRLHLL
+522 LL
-537 DRLPC
+537 DRFD
-542 RIRVAHHP
+542 VH
-550 PAYIELEPAD
+550 
-560 AAPAVSH
+560 
-567 FGLRHLA
+567 
-574 VSDRIGEAEGA
+574 
-585 AIREVLGNHAV
+585 
-596 VVVVGIGDLNVTFRI
+596 VTY
-611 RDRHQP
+611 